1 MIYVD
6 FFSASAA
13 ARMRTLGTGRLLLL
27 CLLCGLFFLA
37 GCKHDDDPAAN
48 PQDSIHGTWVLEGDG
63 YVKRDA
69 VDVSTDYAGLT
80 LNFAANGTY
89 TSVNGGVLFKTSGTW
104 AWQDKGITQLV
115 LDGNQQVFVVG
126 LNDTDLH
133 LQFTLDDGVSS
144 GGRTWSL
151 SGEYDVKLKARK

>member
-6 FFSASAA
+6 FFSAPAA
-13 ARMRTLGTGRLLLL
+13 ASMRAFNTSRALLL
-27 CLLCGLFFLA
+27 CFLCGLFFLT
-37 GCKHDDDPAAN
+37 GCKDDDGSPAN

-63 YVKRDA
+63 YVKRDE
-69 VDVSTDYAGLT
+69 VDVSADYAGLT
-80 LNFAANGTY
+80 LTFSANGTY
-89 TSVNGGVLFKTSGTW
+89 TSINGGVLLEASGTW

-126 LNDTDLH
+126 LNDADLH
-133 LQFTLDDGVSS
+133 LQFTLDESTP
-144 GGRTWSL
+144 GGRTSSL